1 MKGCMCEVC
10 RCECKLGGRVEDA
23 SMQNSI
29 INNTQIPSYLLS
41 AGYCE
46 DPDHPYRPANPAH
59 PDHSDHPDHPY
70 HSANPTHPDHPYH
83 PDHPGHPDHPDHLL
97 IDLSSPSEVAEHES
111 DPWPS
116 PCSGHYQELHHR
128 IQRFLYK

>member
-41 AGYCE
+41 AGYSE

-59 PDHSDHPDHPY
+59 PDHPDHPY

-83 PDHPGHPDHPDHLL
+83 PDHPDHPDHLL

-116 PCSGHYQELHHR
+116 PCSGHYQ
-128 IQRFLYK
+128 